1 MKWSSKN
8 LTYEARRRR
17 IGYIFVAPWIIG
29 FLFFFAKPLIQSL
42 FFTFQDLEIS
52 RTGFDYSWTKLAN
65 YNKAFFQDPLFLRY
79 FGNEITSLLYNVP
92 IVVLFSLF
100 VASLLNQP
108 FKGRTLARAVFFL
121 PAIISSG
128 VVISVIREDVL
139 AGSIGIFG
147 EFVSEVYLFET
158 GAFQRMLLQSGLNTG
173 LVEIINNI
181 VARTFELT
189 WKSGIQILLFLAGLQ
204 SIPRSLYEAANA
216 DGATGWDKFWKITL
230 PMISPVI
237 VVNVVYTVVDTF
249 ADYGNS
255 LMRHIY
261 SVAFEQGQF
270 TYSATLAWIFFVVI
284 IVLLGFVMF
293 LLGRRTFYISE

>member
-1 MKWSSKN
+1 MKTSRLS
-8 LTYEARRRR
+8 YERKRRR
-17 IGYIFVAPWIIG
+17 IGYIFVAPWIVG
-29 FLFFFAKPLIQSL
+29 FLLFFGKPLAQSL
-42 FFTFQDLEIS
+42 IFTFQDLEITRDGFS
-52 RTGFDYSWTKLAN
+52 HTWTGWDN
-65 YNKAFFQDPLFLRY
+65 YTKAFFQDPLFLRY
-79 FGNEITSLLYNVP
+79 FGNELTSVVYNVP

-100 VASLLNQP
+100 VASLLNQR
-108 FKGRTLARAVFFL
+108 FRGRTFARAIFFL

-128 VVISVIREDVL
+128 VILSVIKEDVL

-158 GAFQRMLLQSGLNTG
+158 GAFQKMLLQSGLNTG
-173 LVEIINNI
+173 LVEVINEI

-216 DGATGWDKFWKITL
+216 DGTTGWDKFWKITL

-237 VVNVVYTVVDTF
+237 IVNVVYTVVDTF
-249 ADYGNS
+249 ADYGNA

-261 SVAFEQGQF
+261 TVAFEQGQF

-284 IVLLGFVMF
+284 IVFLGAIMF
-293 LLGRRTFYISE
+293 ALSRRTFYMVE